1 VADFGIRVD
10 VAECRVSGAPHCGK
24 NEATTNEGKPMIG
37 ILIAIVLA
45 ALAYWICVALGLP
58 GIVALI
64 AAVLVL
70 IAGIPTGG
78 YGFGARFGRR
88 Y

>member
-1 VADFGIRVD
+1 
-10 VAECRVSGAPHCGK
+10 
-24 NEATTNEGKPMIG
+24 MIG

-45 ALAYWICVALGLP
+45 ALAYWVCVALGLP
-58 GIVALI
+58 AIVALI

-70 IAGIPTGG
+70 FAGVPTGG
-78 YGFGARFGRR
+78 YGFGSRFGRR